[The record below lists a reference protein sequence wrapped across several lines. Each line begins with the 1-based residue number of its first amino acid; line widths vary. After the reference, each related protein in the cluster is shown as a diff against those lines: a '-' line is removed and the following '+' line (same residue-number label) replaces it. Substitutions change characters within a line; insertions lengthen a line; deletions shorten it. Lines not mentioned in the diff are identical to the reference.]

1 MMDSVDFALVA
12 ACQAGLPLTPR
23 PYHAIA
29 EQFGLDADEVMARV
43 QAMVQAGVIRR
54 IGVVPNHYALGYT
67 ANGMTVWDVADEQID
82 ALGEA
87 VGRLPF
93 VSHCYRRP
101 RHLPLWPYN
110 LFAMVHAKT
119 RDQAQAYADQIGEL
133 LGAACRQADILYSS
147 RILKKTGLRIAD

>member
-1 MMDSVDFALVA
+1 MDTVDLALVA

-29 EQFGLDADEVMARV
+29 EQLGLSADDVMARM
-43 QAMVQAGVIRR
+43 QAMMRSGVIRR
-54 IGVVPNHYALGYT
+54 IGLVPNHYALGYA
-67 ANGMTVWDVADEQID
+67 ANGMTVWDVADDQVD

-119 RDQAQAYADQIGEL
+119 RDQAQAFADRIAAT
-133 LGAACRQADILYSS
+133 LGAACRQSDILYSS
-147 RILKKTGLRIAD
+147 RMLKKTGLRIVD